1 MPKIHQTA
9 GSNGSRRGR
18 SARVTTTLAEINV
31 VPLVDV
37 MLVLL
42 IIFMVT
48 APMMQ
53 QGMQVNLP
61 QARKATP
68 VAAQPVYVTVPAD
81 FSRTRTVQLDKDSVR
96 IDFLEERIRQAILAR
111 EDKSVFIRA
120 DAAATVQ
127 DIATVMDKLKE
138 GGVEKVG
145 WMTSSSIGPVK
156 PRASAA
162 WCWCPCSRTRCSSPV
177 W

>member
-53 QGMQVNLP
+53 QGLQVNLP
-61 QARKATP
+61 QARRATP
-68 VAAQPVYVTVPAD
+68 VTAEPVYVTVTAD
-81 FSRTRTVQLDKDSVR
+81 FNRSRTVQVGKDDVR
-96 IDFLEERIRQAILAR
+96 IDFLGERVRQALLAR
-111 EDKSVFIRA
+111 TDKSVFIRA
-120 DAAATVQ
+120 DGAVTVQ
-127 DIATVMDKLKE
+127 EMTAVWDKLKE

-145 WMTSSSIGPVK
+145 MMTKPV
-156 PRASAA
+156 
-162 WCWCPCSRTRCSSPV
+162 SR
-177 W
+177 

>member
-1 MPKIHQTA
+1 MPKVHQTA

-18 SARVTTTLAEINV
+18 TARVSTSLAEINV

-53 QGMQVNLP
+53 QGLQVNLP
-61 QARKATP
+61 QARRATP
-68 VAAQPVYVTVPAD
+68 VTAQPIYVTVPAD
-81 FSRTRTVQLDKDSVR
+81 FGRRRIVQLDKDDVK
-96 IDFLEERIRQAILAR
+96 IDFLGERVRQALLTR
-111 EDKSVFIRA
+111 EEKSVFIRA
-120 DAAATVQ
+120 DGAVTVQ
-127 DIATVMDKLKE
+127 EMTAVWDKLKE

-145 WMTSSSIGPVK
+145 MMTKPV
-156 PRASAA
+156 
-162 WCWCPCSRTRCSSPV
+162 TR
-177 W
+177 

>member
-1 MPKIHQTA
+1 MPKVHDTA

-18 SARVTTTLAEINV
+18 SARVSTTLAEINV

-53 QGMQVNLP
+53 QGLQVNLP
-61 QARKATP
+61 QARRAAP
-68 VAAQPVYVTVPAD
+68 VTAEPVYVTVPAD
-81 FSRTRTVQLDKDSVR
+81 FSRSRTVQVGKDDVR
-96 IDFLEERIRQAILAR
+96 IDFLGERVHQALLAR
-111 EDKSVFIRA
+111 QDKSVFIRA
-120 DAAATVQ
+120 DGAVTVQ
-127 DIATVMDKLKE
+127 EMTAVWDKLKE

-145 WMTSSSIGPVK
+145 MMTKPV
-156 PRASAA
+156 
-162 WCWCPCSRTRCSSPV
+162 TR
-177 W
+177 